1 MFFIFAAL
9 NRFLMKKIFSV
20 LLLLIGCSALAQD
33 AEQQAIRNT
42 IETFFEGFH
51 HRDTLLLH
59 QVCADKMILQSIEE
73 NANGNKLTE
82 EPQKFFY
89 RSIASMPQTL
99 KYNEQMLSYAIQVD
113 GSMGHAWTPY
123 EFYLNGKLS
132 HKGVNA
138 FTLFKEK
145 DRWKI
150 IYIIDT
156 RRK

>member
-1 MFFIFAAL
+1 
-9 NRFLMKKIFSV
+9 MKNICLSV
-20 LLLLIGCSALAQD
+20 LLLFGFHCFAQD
-33 AEQQAIRNT
+33 FDKQEIRNT

-51 HRDTLLLH
+51 HRDTVLLH
-59 QVCADKMILQSIEE
+59 QVCADKLILQSIEE

-99 KYNEQMLSYAIQVD
+99 KYNEQILGYVIQVD

-150 IYIIDT
+150 VYIIDT

>member
-1 MFFIFAAL
+1 
-9 NRFLMKKIFSV
+9 MKKILWVV
-20 LLLLIGCSALAQD
+20 LLFSAFKTTAQD
-33 AEQQAIRNT
+33 FDKQEIRNT

-51 HRDTLLLH
+51 HRDTILLH
-59 QVCADKMILQSIEE
+59 QVCADKLILQSIEE

-99 KYNEQMLSYAIQVD
+99 KYNEQILGYAIQVD

-150 IYIIDT
+150 IHIIDT

>member
-1 MFFIFAAL
+1 
-9 NRFLMKKIFSV
+9 MKKILFAV
-20 LLLLIGCSALAQD
+20 LLMGALQVNAQD
-33 AEQQAIRNT
+33 FDKQEIRNT

-51 HRDTLLLH
+51 HRDTVLLH
-59 QVCADKMILQSIEE
+59 QVCADKLILQSIEE

-82 EPQKFFY
+82 EPQQFFY

-99 KYNEQMLSYAIQVD
+99 KYNEQILGYTIQVD

-150 IYIIDT
+150 VYIIDT

>member
-1 MFFIFAAL
+1 
-9 NRFLMKKIFSV
+9 MKNICLSV
-20 LLLLIGCSALAQD
+20 LLLFGFQCFAQD
-33 AEQQAIRNT
+33 FDKQEIRNT

-51 HRDTLLLH
+51 HRDTVLLH
-59 QVCADKMILQSIEE
+59 QVCADKLILQSIEE

-99 KYNEQMLSYAIQVD
+99 KYNEQILSYAIQVD
-113 GSMGHAWTPY
+113 GTMGHAWTPY

-150 IYIIDT
+150 IHIIDT

>member
-1 MFFIFAAL
+1 
-9 NRFLMKKIFSV
+9 MKNICLSV
-20 LLLLIGCSALAQD
+20 LLLFGFQCFAQD
-33 AEQQAIRNT
+33 FDKQEIRNT

-51 HRDTLLLH
+51 HRDTVLLH
-59 QVCADKMILQSIEE
+59 QVCADKLILQSIEE

-99 KYNEQMLSYAIQVD
+99 KYNEQILSYAIQVD
-113 GSMGHAWTPY
+113 GTMGHAWTPY